1 LIEVLVVS
9 KAGNKFHKSAQRK
22 SFEQELTEI
31 PKKVGLFQTWDQ
43 LAVSFEGCETA
54 VWNLNPLL

>member
-9 KAGNKFHKSAQRK
+9 KAGNKFHKSPQRE

-31 PKKVGLFQTWDQ
+31 PKKVVLVPDIGSIGRVFRRM
-43 LAVSFEGCETA
+43 
-54 VWNLNPLL
+54 